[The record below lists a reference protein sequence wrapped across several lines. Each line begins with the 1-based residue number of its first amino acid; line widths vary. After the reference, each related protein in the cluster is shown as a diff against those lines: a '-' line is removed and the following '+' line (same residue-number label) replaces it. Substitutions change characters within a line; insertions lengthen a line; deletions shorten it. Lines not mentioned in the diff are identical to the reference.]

1 MPFTVDP
8 NSALIPN
15 LVNPQG
21 IVSLQNAAT
30 AADAARIAGAAS
42 SGTKLMGFDPASIIF
57 TTLVNL
63 MMNRGDKD
71 RPPAIEQ
78 TPEGLVDS
86 LYNYLQSTEGQL
98 QAGDTEGR
106 DAQYQALLD
115 QATKLGMT
123 NITGEV
129 AQNPYVTSFAA
140 NPVVAAQSAADTL
153 LSQIKDFF
161 PFYDQAQLVLN
172 PVTGTGNIVFGTPP
186 TGQPVIQAGQL
197 PRSNTNVGVTTG
209 VPILDQAINSVLSK
223 PGGLDSG
230 SIRDSVIDI
239 IAKQSGLDPATT
251 ATILGKDLETILATA
266 NADVANT
273 AARVGINLMPEKKD
287 DVVKDDA
294 VDIVTAGPQLPTK
307 PLPYT
312 GTIKGPQVYPEVDTI
327 KTPPI
332 IKTGANDAVI
342 KTGAADAV
350 DIVTGAAD
358 SVIKTG
364 AGDTSVVTGAGDAVI
379 KTGAGD
385 SVIKT
390 GAGDTSVVTG
400 AGDAVIKTGAAD
412 AVDIVTGAADSVIKT
427 GAGDSSV
434 VTGSLTPADL
444 GEDTT
449 VKTGAADSVIKT
461 GGGGGGGGGGGAAT
475 PTPSQGMRME
485 STEKAGL
492 ADINS
497 TFDLNSTFMEN
508 LMRALSGK
516 DDTESE
522 GSYYSGG
529 KVAPY
534 AGVDEII
541 RFLRG

>member
-1 MPFTVDP
+1 MPAPFDATDYSKYKGLMGP
-8 NSALIPN
+8 TG
-15 LVNPQG
+15 LVSKG
-21 IVSLQNAAT
+21 
-30 AADAARIAGAAS
+30 ADAANVASAAS

-106 DAQYQALLD
+106 DAQYQALYD
-115 QATKLGMT
+115 RAAELGMT
-123 NITGEV
+123 DIAGEV
-129 AQNPYVTSFAA
+129 AQNPYVTGFAA

-239 IAKQSGLDPATT
+239 ISKQSGLDPATT

-273 AARVGINLMPEKKD
+273 AARVGINLTPEKKD
-287 DVVKDDA
+287 DVVKDV
-294 VDIVTAGPQLPTK
+294 VDDLIKNSNTTVVTDPPLPTK
-307 PLPYT
+307 VLPVNT
-312 GTIKGPQVYPEVDTI
+312 GVKGLQVYPEVDTI

-358 SVIKTG
+358 PSKIITG
-364 AGDTSVVTGAGDAVI
+364 AGDTSVVTGAGD
-379 KTGAGD
+379 
-385 SVIKT
+385 
-390 GAGDTSVVTG
+390 TSVVTG
-400 AGDAVIKTGAAD
+400 ANDAVIK
-412 AVDIVTGAADSVIKT
+412 TGAADSVIKT
-427 GAGDSSV
+427 GTGDTSV

-444 GEDTT
+444 GEGTT
-449 VKTGAADSVIKT
+449 VKATPSIIKT
-461 GGGGGGGGGGGAAT
+461 GGGGGGGGGGGVAT

-485 STEKAGL
+485 ATEKAGL

-497 TFDLNSTFMEN
+497 TFDLDSTFVEN

-541 RFLRG
+541 RLLRG

>member
-1 MPFTVDP
+1 MPILDP
-8 NSALIPN
+8 TYGGA
-15 LVNPQG
+15 VNAQG
-21 IVSLQNAAT
+21 LTSLQQ
-30 AADAARIAGAAS
+30 AADIGKIGSAAS
-42 SGTKLMGFDPASIIF
+42 SGSKLFGVDPASILF
-57 TTLVNL
+57 SLAVNAIL
-63 MMNRGDKD
+63 NRGDKD

-78 TPEGLVDS
+78 TPEGQVES
-86 LYNYLQSTEGQL
+86 LYNLLQSTEGQTQ

-106 DAQYQALLD
+106 DAQYQALYD
-115 QATKLGMT
+115 QAAKLGMT
-123 NITGEV
+123 DIAGEV
-129 AQNPYVTSFAA
+129 AQNPYVTGFAA

-273 AARVGINLMPEKKD
+273 AARVGINLMPEEKD
-287 DVVKDDA
+287 DVVVDTPPVVKDGTDPYSMVA
-294 VDIVTAGPQLPTK
+294 GPAGTFNPNDIGPQNVKTDPTPYDMVAGTAGTFNPNDVGPIRTD
-307 PLPYT
+307 PYS
-312 GTIKGPQVYPEVDTI
+312 
-327 KTPPI
+327 I
-332 IKTGANDAVI
+332 IKTNFPPVDPSAGVI
-342 KTGAADAV
+342 NLPPPRPDGPP
-350 DIVTGAAD
+350 IVTG
-358 SVIKTG
+358 T
-364 AGDTSVVTGAGDAVI
+364 
-379 KTGAGD
+379 
-385 SVIKT
+385 
-390 GAGDTSVVTG
+390 
-400 AGDAVIKTGAAD
+400 
-412 AVDIVTGAADSVIKT
+412 
-427 GAGDSSV
+427 
-434 VTGSLTPADL
+434 LTPDDL
-444 GEDTT
+444 GEGKTVVAEPPIVVGPPKTT
-449 VKTGAADSVIKT
+449 VTTPVT
-461 GGGGGGGGGGGAAT
+461 PAT

-485 STEKAGL
+485 ATEKAGL

-497 TFDLNSTFMEN
+497 TFDLDSTFIEN

-516 DDTESE
+516 DDTGSE

-534 AGVDEII
+534 ANIDEII
-541 RFLRG
+541 RLLRG

>member
-1 MPFTVDP
+1 MPILDP
-8 NSALIPN
+8 TYGGNVIPG
-15 LVNPQG
+15 VGPA
-21 IVSLQNAAT
+21 SLHGV
-30 AADAARIAGAAS
+30 DAAARAAGAAS
-42 SGTKLMGFDPASIIF
+42 SGTKLMGFDPASILF
-57 TTLVNL
+57 SLAVNAIL
-63 MMNRGDKD
+63 NRGGRDG
-71 RPPAIEQ
+71 PPAIEQ
-78 TPEGLVDS
+78 TPEGQVES
-86 LYNYLQSTEGQL
+86 LYNLLQSTEGQL

-129 AQNPYVTSFAA
+129 AQNPYATNFAA
-140 NPVVAAQSAADTL
+140 NPVVAAQSAADML

-186 TGQPVIQAGQL
+186 AGQPVIQAGNL

-209 VPILDQAINSVLSK
+209 IPILDQAINSVLSK
-223 PGGLDSG
+223 PGGLESG
-230 SIRDSVIDI
+230 SIKDAVIDI

-251 ATILGKDLETILATA
+251 AAVLGKDFETIFATA

-273 AARVGINLMPEKKD
+273 AARVGINLTPKKED
-287 DVVKDDA
+287 DVVNDVVDD
-294 VDIVTAGPQLPTK
+294 L
-307 PLPYT
+307 
-312 GTIKGPQVYPEVDTI
+312 I
-327 KTPPI
+327 KTTD
-332 IKTGANDAVI
+332 TGATTSATTGATTSATTGATTGDKSIV
-342 KTGAADAV
+342 TGAADAV
-350 DIVTGAAD
+350 DIVTGANNASVVTGTGD
-358 SVIKTG
+358 SSVVTG
-364 AGDTSVVTGAGDAVI
+364 ATTGDSSVVTGAGDSSVV
-379 KTGAGD
+379 TGTVD
-385 SVIKT
+385 SPPI
-390 GAGDTSVVTG
+390 VTG
-400 AGDAVIKTGAAD
+400 AGDKS
-412 AVDIVTGAADSVIKT
+412 IVTGAADPYSIVT
-427 GAGDSSV
+427 GAGDSSI

-449 VKTGAADSVIKT
+449 VKTGGGDSVIKT
-461 GGGGGGGGGGGAAT
+461 SGGGGGGGGAAT
-475 PTPSQGMRME
+475 SAPSQGMRME

-497 TFDLNSTFMEN
+497 TFDLDSTFMEN

-522 GSYYSGG
+522 VSYYSGG

-541 RFLRG
+541 RLLRG

>member
-1 MPFTVDP
+1 MPDP
-8 NSALIPN
+8 IDVTNYAGYN
-15 LVNPQG
+15 GAANAQG
-21 IVSLQNAAT
+21 IASLQRGLT
-30 AADAARIAGAAS
+30 AADA
-42 SGTKLMGFDPASIIF
+42 GTKFMGFDPASIIF
-57 TTLVNL
+57 TTLAKW
-63 MMNRGDKD
+63 MMNRGGRDG
-71 RPPAIEQ
+71 PPAIEQ

-129 AQNPYVTSFAA
+129 AQNPYATGFAA

-161 PFYDQAQLVLN
+161 PFYDQSQLVLN

-186 TGQPVIQAGQL
+186 AGQPVIQAGQL

-209 VPILDQAINSVLSK
+209 IPVLDQAINSVLSK

-239 IAKQSGLDPATT
+239 ISKQSGLDPATT

-273 AARVGINLMPEKKD
+273 AARVGINLMPEEKD
-287 DVVKDDA
+287 DVVKDDPYS
-294 VDIVTAGPQLPTK
+294 IVTDGQSGTADPTGPGPQLPTK
-307 PLPYT
+307 VPSVDT
-312 GTIKGPQVYPEVDTI
+312 GVIRSPQVYPEVDTI
-327 KTPPI
+327 KTLEELGLPTLPTKVPSVDTGVIRGPQVYPEGDMRKTDPYSI
-332 IKTGANDAVI
+332 IKTDFPPVGPS
-342 KTGAADAV
+342 T
-350 DIVTGAAD
+350 VT
-358 SVIKTG
+358 
-364 AGDTSVVTGAGDAVI
+364 
-379 KTGAGD
+379 
-385 SVIKT
+385 
-390 GAGDTSVVTG
+390 
-400 AGDAVIKTGAAD
+400 
-412 AVDIVTGAADSVIKT
+412 
-427 GAGDSSV
+427 
-434 VTGSLTPADL
+434 LTPADL
-444 GEDTT
+444 GEDTPVVVNPPIVVGPPPPLPPKIT
-449 VKTGAADSVIKT
+449 VTPPPV
-461 GGGGGGGGGGGAAT
+461 T
-475 PTPSQGMRME
+475 PTSSQGMRME

-497 TFDLNSTFMEN
+497 TFDLDSTFIEN

-516 DDTESE
+516 DDTGSE
-522 GSYYSGG
+522 VSYYSGG

-534 AGVDEII
+534 ADIDEII
-541 RFLRG
+541 RLLRG

>member
-1 MPFTVDP
+1 MPTPFDATNYSKYEGLMGP
-8 NSALIPN
+8 TGLT
-15 LVNPQG
+15 
-21 IVSLQNAAT
+21 SLQRGLT
-30 AADAARIAGAAS
+30 AADA
-42 SGTKLMGFDPASIIF
+42 GTKLMGFDPASILF
-57 TTLVNL
+57 SLAVNAI
-63 MMNRGDKD
+63 MNRGDKD

-78 TPEGLVDS
+78 TPEGEVES
-86 LYNYLQSTEGQL
+86 LYNLLQSTEGQL

-106 DAQYQALLD
+106 DAQYQALYD
-115 QATKLGMT
+115 QAAKLGMT

-273 AARVGINLMPEKKD
+273 AARVGINLTPEKKD
-287 DVVKDDA
+287 DVVKNDVVDDLVA
-294 VDIVTAGPQLPTK
+294 GNAGTFNPKDVGPQNVKPDPYSIITTNFPPMDPFAGVINLPPQNVKPDSYSIIKTIFPPVDPSAGVINLPPPQLPTK
-307 PLPYT
+307 VPSVDT
-312 GTIKGPQVYPEVDTI
+312 RKPQVVVEPPP
-327 KTPPI
+327 KRPPI
-332 IKTGANDAVI
+332 ITG
-342 KTGAADAV
+342 T
-350 DIVTGAAD
+350 
-358 SVIKTG
+358 
-364 AGDTSVVTGAGDAVI
+364 
-379 KTGAGD
+379 
-385 SVIKT
+385 
-390 GAGDTSVVTG
+390 
-400 AGDAVIKTGAAD
+400 
-412 AVDIVTGAADSVIKT
+412 
-427 GAGDSSV
+427 
-434 VTGSLTPADL
+434 LTPTDL
-444 GEDTT
+444 GEGTPVVANPPIVVGPPKTT
-449 VKTGAADSVIKT
+449 VTTPVT
-461 GGGGGGGGGGGAAT
+461 PAT
-475 PTPSQGMRME
+475 PTSSQGMRME
-485 STEKAGL
+485 ATEKAGL

-497 TFDLNSTFMEN
+497 TFDLDSTFVEN

-516 DDTESE
+516 DSTESG

-541 RFLRG
+541 RLLRG